1 MKVGAKWTGKRL
13 ELNDDYYC
21 YAYLA
26 HIKKNRYT
34 YHLKCDE
41 TAGFFKTCTLI
52 FAVQMILITLIS
64 QSIFQEF
71 SDKKVEWCSNEVLI
85 TRFICTILLHI
96 QLE

>member
-52 FAVQMILITLIS
+52 FAV
-64 QSIFQEF
+64 
-71 SDKKVEWCSNEVLI
+71 
-85 TRFICTILLHI
+85 
-96 QLE
+96 